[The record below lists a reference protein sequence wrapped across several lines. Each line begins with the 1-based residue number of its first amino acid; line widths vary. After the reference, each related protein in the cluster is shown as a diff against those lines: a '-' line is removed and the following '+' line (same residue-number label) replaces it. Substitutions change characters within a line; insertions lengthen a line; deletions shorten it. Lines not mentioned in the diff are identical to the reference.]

1 MISPK
6 GKHTA
11 RLFFPSNRILK
22 LPHSETLPSGPPD
35 IYPVSTGN
43 STSLHDISFIFFAYD
58 LNSILSI
65 KIGVCLNRIPAF
77 HNTVFNMCIV
87 SKINI
92 I

>member
-6 GKHTA
+6 GKHTV

-43 STSLHDISFIFFAYD
+43 STSLHFAYD

-87 SKINI
+87 ANINI